1 MSKYTIG
8 HKVIKTDSEEHSTI
22 IEDMPARY
30 GRQLYKVCRG
40 NSVTDILK

>member
-8 HKVIKTDSEEHSTI
+8 NKVIKTDSEEHGTI
-22 IEDMPARY
+22 IAVMPAHC